1 MHYAL
6 TKLDMFCVGNLG
18 WNDRW
23 HNRADSTLAYIVMR
37 KDTSQ
42 LH

>member
-23 HNRADSTLAYIVMR
+23 HNRADSNSSIYRYA
-37 KDTSQ
+37 
-42 LH
+42 